1 MHNNQETVKQPE
13 HLVHIRHRGR
23 GPQVIIYLGKL
34 LRMFLYQNDWK
45 VLPMAAIIA
54 ALVSMVIK
62 KDFFLTMEG
71 ELKGS
76 FALTCVAIWNGCF
89 NSIQVICRERNIL
102 KREHRAG
109 LHISSYIFSHMIY
122 QALLCMVQS
131 GITIYVLIIMGVK
144 IPVSDGMIT
153 FSTALDLTITVFLV
167 SFASDMLSLLISAIA
182 HSTTTAMTIMPFVL
196 IFQLVFSGGI
206 FNLPAWSEQ
215 ISHYTISSYGL
226 KCFAAQSDYNNSPM
240 VTLWNTLIKM
250 KGSEIGGTYT
260 VGQVLDLLE
269 DKDNHMMTELR
280 GREINATFT
289 VGELWD
295 VLSSSETVNGI
306 LDRQIDA
313 SMTIGEILTALR
325 TDENC
330 ASFRDI
336 NLGFATVG
344 ELLISLDEELEGT
357 ELKELQIGRDFALRE
372 VLDLLKVE
380 DGLNAYRD
388 TTLGRTFTLGELIDA
403 IITNPDVQA
412 RRDQPFTLK
421 ITIGQLMDLVGED
434 TLREYIQK
442 KTAQISRIDAYEK
455 SVENVVNYW
464 LVFFFFA
471 MLYALLSVIVLEF
484 IDKDRR

>member
-1 MHNNQETVKQPE
+1 MHNNQATANKSG

-89 NSIQVICRERNIL
+89 NSIQVICRERSIL

-109 LHISSYIFSHMIY
+109 LHISSYVASHMIY
-122 QALLCMVQS
+122 QALLCLVQS

-144 IPVSDGMIT
+144 IPMDKGLIT
-153 FSTALDLTITVFLV
+153 ISTAVDLTITVFLV

-240 VTLWNTLIKM
+240 VTLWNTLVKM
-250 KGSEIGGTYT
+250 KSSEIGGTYT

-269 DKDNHMMTELR
+269 DKDNGVMTELR
-280 GREINATFT
+280 SREIDATFT

-295 VLSSSETVNGI
+295 VLASSETVNGI
-306 LDRQIDA
+306 LDRKIDA
-313 SMTIGEILTALR
+313 SMTVGEILTVLR

-336 NLGFATVG
+336 NLGFGTVG
-344 ELLISLDEELEGT
+344 ELLKILDEELEGT
-357 ELKELQIGRDFALRE
+357 ELKELQIGRDFTLRE
-372 VLDLLKVE
+372 ALELFKVE
-380 DGLNAYRD
+380 DGMSKYRD
-388 TTLGRTFTLGELIDA
+388 ISVGRTFTLGDLIDA
-403 IITNPDVQA
+403 IITNPDIQA

-421 ITIGQLMDLVGED
+421 ITVGQLIDLIGED
-434 TLREYIQK
+434 TLKEYVQS
-442 KTAQISRIDAYEK
+442 KTAQISHIDAYEK
-455 SVENVVNYW
+455 NVDNVVNYW
-464 LVFFFFA
+464 LVFIFFA

>member
-1 MHNNQETVKQPE
+1 
-13 HLVHIRHRGR
+13 
-23 GPQVIIYLGKL
+23 
-34 LRMFLYQNDWK
+34 
-45 VLPMAAIIA
+45 MAAIIA

-89 NSIQVICRERNIL
+89 NSIQVICRERSIL

-109 LHISSYIFSHMIY
+109 LHISAYVASHMIY
-122 QALLCMVQS
+122 QALLCLVQS

-144 IPVSDGMIT
+144 IPLDNGLIT
-153 FSTALDLTITVFLV
+153 FSTAVDLTITVFLV

-215 ISHYTISSYGL
+215 VSHYTISSYGL

-269 DKDNHMMTELR
+269 DKDNHMMDEIR

-295 VLSSSETVNGI
+295 VLKSSETVNGI

-313 SMTIGEILTALR
+313 SMTIGEILTVLR

-330 ASFRDI
+330 ASFREI
-336 NLGFATVG
+336 NLGFTTVG

-380 DGLNAYRD
+380 DGVNAYRD

-421 ITIGQLMDLVGED
+421 ITVGQLMDLVGED
-434 TLREYIQK
+434 TLRDYIQK
-442 KTAQISRIDAYEK
+442 KTAQISRVDAYEK
-455 SVENVVNYW
+455 SVDNVVNYW

-484 IDKDRR
+484 IEKDRR

>member
-1 MHNNQETVKQPE
+1 MHNNQETGNRSE
-13 HLVHIRHRGR
+13 RLVQIRHRGR

-62 KDFFLTMEG
+62 KDFFMTMEG

-76 FALTCVAIWNGCF
+76 FALMCVAIWNGCF

-109 LHISSYIFSHMIY
+109 LHISSYIAAHMIY
-122 QALLCMVQS
+122 QAFLCLVQS

-144 IPVSDGMIT
+144 IPFFDGLIT
-153 FSTALDLTITVFLV
+153 FSTALDLTITVFLI

-206 FNLPAWSEQ
+206 FDLPAWSEQ

-226 KCFAAQSDYNNSPM
+226 KCIAAQSDYNNSPM
-240 VTLWNTLIKM
+240 VTLWNTLVKM
-250 KGSEIGGTYT
+250 KNTEIGGTYT
-260 VGQVLDLLE
+260 IGQVIDLL
-269 DKDNHMMTELR
+269 DDRDSQVMAELR
-280 GREINATFT
+280 SREIDATFT

-295 VLSSSETVNGI
+295 VLTSSETVNGI

-313 SMTIGEILTALR
+313 SMTIGEILTSLS
-325 TDENC
+325 TDPDF
-330 ASFRDI
+330 ASFREL
-336 NLGFATVG
+336 NLGFSTVG
-344 ELLISLDEELEGT
+344 ELLNILDDELDGSLKD
-357 ELKELQIGRDFALRE
+357 LQIGRDFTIRE
-372 VLDLLKVE
+372 VLDFLKVE
-380 DGLNAYRD
+380 EGVDTYRD

-403 IITNPDVQA
+403 IITNPDVEA

-421 ITIGQLMDLVGED
+421 ITVGQLIDLVGED
-434 TLREYIQK
+434 TMREFVQN
-442 KTAQISRIDAYEK
+442 KTASISYVAAYEK
-455 SVENVVNYW
+455 SADNVVNYW
-464 LVFFFFA
+464 LVFIFFA

>member
-1 MHNNQETVKQPE
+1 MRNKQEAGIQSE
-13 HLVHIRHRGR
+13 RLVHIRHRGR

-71 ELKGS
+71 ELKGA
-76 FALTCVAIWNGCF
+76 FALACVAIWNGCF

-109 LHISSYIFSHMIY
+109 LHISSYIAAHMIY
-122 QALLCMVQS
+122 QALLCLVQS

-144 IPVSDGMIT
+144 IPLSDGLIT

-206 FNLPAWSEQ
+206 FNLPAWSEE

-240 VTLWNTLIKM
+240 VTLWNTLVKM

-260 VGQVLDLLE
+260 VGQVLNLLE
-269 DKDNHMMTELR
+269 DKDNHMMDELR
-280 GREINATFT
+280 SREINATFT

-295 VLSSSETVNGI
+295 VLTSSQTVIG
-306 LDRQIDA
+306 LLEKPIDA
-313 SMTIGEILTALR
+313 SMTVGEILASLR
-325 TDENC
+325 TDANF
-330 ASFRDI
+330 ASFREL

-344 ELLISLDEELEGT
+344 ELLNSLDEELEGSD
-357 ELKELQIGRDFALRE
+357 LKDLEIGRDFTLRD

-380 DGLNAYRD
+380 DGVNTYRD
-388 TTLGRTFTLGELIDA
+388 TTLGRSFTLGELIDA
-403 IITNPDVQA
+403 IITNPDIQA

-421 ITIGQLMDLVGED
+421 ITVGQLIDLVGED
-434 TLREYIQK
+434 NLREYIQT
-442 KTAQISRIDAYEK
+442 KTAQISHVDAYEK
-455 SVENVVNYW
+455 NVENVVNYW
-464 LVFFFFA
+464 LVFILFA
-471 MLYALLSVIVLEF
+471 MIYALLSVIVLEF

>member
-1 MHNNQETVKQPE
+1 MRNKQEAGNQSE
-13 HLVHIRHRGR
+13 HLVQIRHRGR

-102 KREHRAG
+102 KREHRSG
-109 LHISSYIFSHMIY
+109 LHISSYVTAHMIY
-122 QALLCMVQS
+122 QALLCLVQS

-144 IPVSDGMIT
+144 IPLADGLIT
-153 FSTALDLTITVFLV
+153 ISTAVDLTITVFLI
-167 SFASDMLSLLISAIA
+167 SFASDMLSLLISAIS

-215 ISHYTISSYGL
+215 VSHYTISSYGL

-240 VTLWNTLIKM
+240 VTLWNTLVKM

-260 VGQVLDLLE
+260 IGQVLDLLD
-269 DKDNHMMTELR
+269 DKDSTVMAEIR
-280 GREINATFT
+280 SREIDATFT

-295 VLSSSETVNGI
+295 VLTSSETVNGI

-313 SMTIGEILTALR
+313 SMTVGEILTALR

-344 ELLISLDEELEGT
+344 ELLKTLDEELEGT
-357 ELKELQIGRDFALRE
+357 ELKDLQIGRDFTLRE
-372 VLDLLKVE
+372 VLDLLRVE
-380 DGLNAYRD
+380 DGVNSYRD
-388 TTLGRTFTLGELIDA
+388 VSLGRTFTLGEFIDA

-421 ITIGQLMDLVGED
+421 ITVGQLMDLIGED
-434 TLREYIQK
+434 TLREYVQT
-442 KTAQISRIDAYEK
+442 KTAQISHVDAYEK
-455 SVENVVNYW
+455 TVSNVVNYW
-464 LVFFFFA
+464 LIFILFA
-471 MLYALLSVIVLEF
+471 LIYALLSVIVLEF

>member
-1 MHNNQETVKQPE
+1 MHNNQEAGKQSE
-13 HLVHIRHRGR
+13 RLVHIRHRGR

-71 ELKGS
+71 ELKGA

-109 LHISSYIFSHMIY
+109 LHISSYIASHMIY
-122 QALLCMVQS
+122 QALLCLVQS
-131 GITIYVLIIMGVK
+131 GITIYVLTIMGVK
-144 IPVSDGMIT
+144 IPFSDGLIT
-153 FSTALDLTITVFLV
+153 FSTAVDLTITVFLV

-240 VTLWNTLIKM
+240 VTLWNTLVKM
-250 KGSEIGGTYT
+250 KDSEIGGTYT
-260 VGQVLDLLE
+260 VGQVMDLLD
-269 DKDNHMMTELR
+269 DKDSEMMTELR
-280 GREINATFT
+280 SREINATFT
-289 VGELWD
+289 VGQLWD
-295 VLSSSETVNGI
+295 VLASSETVNEI

-313 SMTIGEILTALR
+313 SMTVGEILTCLR
-325 TDENC
+325 TDANF
-330 ASFRDI
+330 ASFRDMD
-336 NLGFATVG
+336 LRFTTVG
-344 ELLISLDEELEGT
+344 ELLKNLDEALEGS
-357 ELKELQIGRDFALRE
+357 ELKELQIGRDFTIREMLGLLR
-372 VLDLLKVE
+372 VE
-380 DGLNAYRD
+380 DSMDPYRD
-388 TTLGRTFTLGELIDA
+388 ITLGRSFTLGELIDA
-403 IITNPDVQA
+403 IITNPDVLA

-421 ITIGQLMDLVGED
+421 ITIGQLMDLIGED
-434 TLREYIQK
+434 TLKEYVQN
-442 KTAQISRIDAYEK
+442 KTAKISYIAAYEK
-455 SVENVVNYW
+455 SVDNVVNYW
-464 LVFFFFA
+464 LVFIFFA

>member
-1 MHNNQETVKQPE
+1 MHNNQATANKSG

-89 NSIQVICRERNIL
+89 NSIQVICRERSIL

-109 LHISSYIFSHMIY
+109 LHISSYVASHMIY
-122 QALLCMVQS
+122 QALLCLVQS

-144 IPVSDGMIT
+144 IPMDKGLIT
-153 FSTALDLTITVFLV
+153 ISTAVDLTITVFLV

-240 VTLWNTLIKM
+240 VTLWNTLVKM
-250 KGSEIGGTYT
+250 KSSEIGGTYT

-269 DKDNHMMTELR
+269 DKDNGVMTELR
-280 GREINATFT
+280 SREIDATFT
-289 VGELWD
+289 VGE
-295 VLSSSETVNGI
+295 
-306 LDRQIDA
+306 
-313 SMTIGEILTALR
+313 ILTVLR

-336 NLGFATVG
+336 NLGFGTVG
-344 ELLISLDEELEGT
+344 ELLKILDEELEGT
-357 ELKELQIGRDFALRE
+357 ELKELQIGRDFTLRE
-372 VLDLLKVE
+372 ALELFKVE
-380 DGLNAYRD
+380 DGTSKYRD
-388 TTLGRTFTLGELIDA
+388 ISVGRTFTLGDLIDA
-403 IITNPDVQA
+403 IITNPDIQA

-421 ITIGQLMDLVGED
+421 ITVGQLIDLIGED
-434 TLREYIQK
+434 TLKEYVQS
-442 KTAQISRIDAYEK
+442 KTAQISHIDAYEK
-455 SVENVVNYW
+455 NVGNVVNYW
-464 LVFFFFA
+464 LVFIFFA